1 MMSLSISSSMLQLY
15 VFWELVG
22 LSSYLLIGFWY
33 ERFSASQAGKKAFV
47 MTRLGDFAFFIGI
60 AMVHLHFGSLNILEM
75 NGADVTA
82 RMSPALITFSAM
94 CIFGGIV
101 GKSAQFPLLTWL
113 PDAMEGP
120 TPVSALLHSA
130 TMVAAGVF
138 LFARLFPFFSYS
150 PSAMTLFLIIG
161 TISMLLASTMAMVDR
176 DIKKIWAY
184 STISQLGFMIMGLAA
199 GSFFAGLFHL
209 STHAGFKA
217 LLFLCSGIWI
227 HAYATNDIFEI
238 GRRGGRRFKI
248 PMVCIVLAAAAL
260 AGLPPLSGFFS
271 KEVILGALAAQG
283 NPVWLIAGLIGVFL
297 TSYYGFRP
305 IFIILFPGQ
314 AKDVHHHEQVTG
326 ARERFSYWAMAA
338 PLLVLAGIT
347 VVLGFFQAPLENGLL
362 GHASTVEHV
371 GGSYVWLLYVTIGV
385 SVCGVGLA
393 WFEFGRK
400 GSSQIGFVE
409 KIPPLRALFSER
421 WYIDHFY
428 QRFVHYIVDG
438 FFSKLSTQHDRQ
450 VIDGGIDGFSRLIIG
465 SGRLLAFLQSGVLRY
480 NLVLMFAVLAVVALY
495 FFFS

>member
-1 MMSLSISSSMLQLY
+1 
-15 VFWELVG
+15 
-22 LSSYLLIGFWY
+22 
-33 ERFSASQAGKKAFV
+33 
-47 MTRLGDFAFFIGI
+47 
-60 AMVHLHFGSLNILEM
+60 
-75 NGADVTA
+75 
-82 RMSPALITFSAM
+82 
-94 CIFGGIV
+94 
-101 GKSAQFPLLTWL
+101 
-113 PDAMEGP
+113 
-120 TPVSALLHSA
+120 
-130 TMVAAGVF
+130 
-138 LFARLFPFFSYS
+138 
-150 PSAMTLFLIIG
+150 
-161 TISMLLASTMAMVDR
+161 MLLASTMAMVDR
-176 DIKKIWAY
+176 DLKKIWAY

-199 GSFFAGLFHL
+199 GSFFSGLFHL

-238 GRRGGRRFKI
+238 GRRGGRSLKI

-271 KEVILGALAAQG
+271 KEVILAALAAQG
-283 NPVWLIAGLIGVFL
+283 NPIWLIAGLLGVFL

-314 AKDVHHHEQVTG
+314 AEDVHHHEQVTG
-326 ARERFSYWAMAA
+326 ARERFFYWAMAA

-347 VVLGFFQAPLENGLL
+347 VVLGFFQAPLENGFL
-362 GHASTVEHV
+362 GYASTIEHV
-371 GGSYVWLLYVTIGV
+371 GGSYVWLLYVTIGL

-409 KIPPLRALFSER
+409 KIQPLRALFAER

-438 FFSKLSTQHDRQ
+438 FFSKLSTRHDRQ
-450 VIDGGIDGFSRLIIG
+450 VIDGGIDGLSRSIIG